1 MKSVVR
7 PELST
12 AAAGPS
18 QAPTAAVDN
27 SAPLSNHPESTYK
40 SGKAVQTTGT
50 TSIGLGFFALSSLVG
65 VPFWEGFIFAIGI
78 IVAMVPEG
86 LLPTLTLALVLATQR
101 MAKRNVL
108 IRYLPSVETLGSTT
122 VICTDKTGTLTQNR
136 MTVRRLCLGADLIC
150 SPNPGFDQ
158 EISAQYQPFFL
169 TARLCHD
176 LREGEQHGKPVLL
189 GDPMEIA
196 LVETA
201 QRFLSVIPDYKKLDE
216 IPFDVGRMRLS
227 TVHETPNG
235 PTLFCKGAPEM
246 VVPLCNRILANG
258 EVRPLDSHL
267 RIKVSDA
274 QEAMAA
280 QGLRVLAMSYRPLE
294 RQWQRPQMEEDLI
307 FAGLMGLED
316 PPRPEV
322 RKPCENVERL
332 VSP

>member
-1 MKSVVR
+1 MESQYFSETRWKSR
-7 PELST
+7 WSRRH
-12 AAAGPS
+12 
-18 QAPTAAVDN
+18 
-27 SAPLSNHPESTYK
+27 SAFY
-40 SGKAVQTTGT
+40 
-50 TSIGLGFFALSSLVG
+50 
-65 VPFWEGFIFAIGI
+65 
-78 IVAMVPEG
+78 
-86 LLPTLTLALVLATQR
+86 
-101 MAKRNVL
+101 
-108 IRYLPSVETLGSTT
+108 
-122 VICTDKTGTLTQNR
+122 
-136 MTVRRLCLGADLIC
+136 
-150 SPNPGFDQ
+150 
-158 EISAQYQPFFL
+158 
-169 TARLCHD
+169 
-176 LREGEQHGKPVLL
+176 
-189 GDPMEIA
+189 
-196 LVETA
+196 
-201 QRFLSVIPDYKKLDE
+201 SVIPDYKKLDE

-322 RKPCENVERL
+322 RNACDAREAGVAVIMVTGDHPYTARAIAREIGL
-332 VSP
+332 VLSDNPAVITGDDLRAITDIELSLALDAPEVIFVRVGADWRAPRVPTIHK